1 MKKKILAVVALLSL
15 CASFTVNAA
24 EWKQEPDGRIS
35 YQNDDGSK
43 FANQWA
49 EIGGKLYYFD
59 ADGCVLINTTTPD
72 GKTVGPDGVYI
83 PAQSVSNITYTPDSI
98 TTSLMVNDYFYEG
111 MFATYHF
118 FEVTNLSPY
127 TIRLTI
133 NDTAKNYSGAI
144 IGATM
149 SSEED
154 IPSGCT
160 ILTKT
165 FFSDV
170 SGASSFDTSFQ
181 VTEESTYIPVLQ
193 SISVQTSDL
202 GDKVAITATN
212 LGDKSAEF
220 PEATAIFFSEGKVVY
235 HGSCY
240 LTDVDYELKPGAT
253 ISKQINAYSKDYDSV
268 KVYLTARKSKWSK

>member
-1 MKKKILAVVALLSL
+1 MKKRILAAVALLSL

-59 ADGCVLINTTTPD
+59 ADGCILINTVTPD
-72 GKTVGPDGVYI
+72 GKTVGADGIYI
-83 PAQSVSNITYTPDSI
+83 PAQTVSNIIYTPDSV
-98 TTSLMVNDYFYEG
+98 TKSLIINDYLYES

-118 FEVTNLSPY
+118 FEVTNTSPY
-127 TIRLTI
+127 TVRLTI
-133 NDTAKNYSGAI
+133 NDTAKNSAGAI
-144 IGATM
+144 IGATT

-160 ILTKT
+160 VFAKT

-170 SGASSFDTSFQ
+170 AGASSFDTSLQ
-181 VTEESTYIPVLQ
+181 VTQESTYIPVLQ
-193 SISVQTSDL
+193 GISAQTSNL
-202 GDKVAITATN
+202 GDKVTVTATN

-220 PEATAIFFSEGKVVY
+220 TEATAVFFKDGKVVY

-240 LTDVDYELKPGAT
+240 LTDADYELKSGAT
-253 ISKQINAYSKDYDSV
+253 ISGQINAYSTDYDSV
-268 KVYLTARKSKWSK
+268 KVYLTARRSKWKK

>member
-1 MKKKILAVVALLSL
+1 MKKRILAAVALLSL

-59 ADGCVLINTTTPD
+59 ADGCILINTVTPD
-72 GKTVGPDGVYI
+72 GKTVGADGIYI
-83 PAQSVSNITYTPDSI
+83 PAQTVSNIIYTPDSV
-98 TTSLMVNDYFYEG
+98 TKSLIINDYLYES

-118 FEVTNLSPY
+118 FEVTNTSPY
-127 TIRLTI
+127 TVRLTI
-133 NDTAKNYSGAI
+133 NDTAKNSAGAI
-144 IGATM
+144 IGATT

-160 ILTKT
+160 VFAKT

-170 SGASSFDTSFQ
+170 AGASSFDTSLQ
-181 VTEESTYIPVLQ
+181 VTQESTYIPVLQ
-193 SISVQTSDL
+193 GISAQTSNL
-202 GDKVAITATN
+202 GDKVTVTATN

-220 PEATAIFFSEGKVVY
+220 TEATAVFFKDGKVVY

-240 LTDVDYELKPGAT
+240 LTDADYELKPGAT
-253 ISKQINAYSKDYDSV
+253 ISGQINAYSKDYDSI
-268 KVYLTARKSKWSK
+268 KVYLTARRSKWSK

>member
-1 MKKKILAVVALLSL
+1 MKKKILATVALLSL

-59 ADGCVLINTTTPD
+59 ADGCILINTVTPD
-72 GKTVGPDGVYI
+72 GKTVGADGVYI
-83 PAQSVSNITYTPDSI
+83 PAQSVSNIIYTPDSV
-98 TTSLMVNDYFYEG
+98 TNSLIINDYLYES

-118 FEVTNLSPY
+118 FEVTNMSPY
-127 TIRLTI
+127 TVRLTI
-133 NDTAKNYSGAI
+133 NDTAKNSAGAI
-144 IGATM
+144 IGATT

-160 ILTKT
+160 VFAKT

-170 SGASSFDTSFQ
+170 AGASSFDTSLQ
-181 VTEESTYIPVLQ
+181 VTQENTYIPVLQ
-193 SISVQTSDL
+193 GISVQTSNL
-202 GDKVAITATN
+202 GDKVTVTATN

-220 PEATAIFFSEGKVVY
+220 TEATAVFFKDGKAVY
-235 HGSCY
+235 YGSCY
-240 LTDVDYELKPGAT
+240 LTDADYELKPGAT
-253 ISKQINAYSKDYDSV
+253 ISGQINAYSKDYDSV
-268 KVYLTARKSKWSK
+268 KVYLTARRSKWSK

>member
-1 MKKKILAVVALLSL
+1 MKKKILVAVALLSL

-59 ADGCVLINTTTPD
+59 ADGCVLINTVTPD
-72 GKTVGPDGVYI
+72 GKTVGADGVYV
-83 PAQSVSNITYTPDSI
+83 PDQSTSNIIYTPDSI
-98 TTSLMVNDYFYEG
+98 TTSLLVNDYPYEN

-118 FEVTNLSPY
+118 FEVTNTSPY

-133 NDTAKNYSGAI
+133 NDTAKNQAGEI
-144 IGATM
+144 IGASKT
-149 SSEED
+149 SEED

-160 ILTKT
+160 IFVKT

-170 SGASSFDTSFQ
+170 AGASSFDTSFQ
-181 VTEESTYIPVLQ
+181 VTQESTYIPVLQ
-193 SISVQTSDL
+193 GISVQTSNL
-202 GDKVAITATN
+202 GDKVTVTATN
-212 LGDKSAEF
+212 LGDKAAEF
-220 PEATAIFFSEGKVVY
+220 PEATAVFFKNGKAVY
-235 HGSCY
+235 YGSTY
-240 LTDVDYELKPGAT
+240 LTDVESELKPGMT
-253 ISKQINAYSKDYDSV
+253 ISGQINAYSKDYDSV
-268 KVYLTARKSKWSK
+268 KVYVTARRSKWSK